1 MSNWTSAD
9 LDAYEQTQ
17 LAKRL
22 DAQNVVKAKRLV
34 DAAVDMFSDKK
45 PAAPKPRKA
54 TKQNPEYQIQAAF
67 VLQMAHRY
75 PGIMVF
81 SDTAA
86 HIGKTM
92 FQQIRANKLQSEI
105 AKDWPDVF
113 VAQPSGDYAG
123 LFLEFKAKSPYLK
136 DGVTLSSD
144 KHIRAQ
150 AATMDRLRER
160 GYFCAFVWEVSQAV
174 NLTYKYLN
182 L

>member
-1 MSNWTSAD
+1 MAD
-9 LDAYEQTQ
+9 KYP
-17 LAKRL
+17 
-22 DAQNVVKAKRLV
+22 LV
-34 DAAVDMFSDKK
+34 
-45 PAAPKPRKA
+45 
-54 TKQNPEYQIQAAF
+54 
-67 VLQMAHRY
+67 
-75 PGIMVF
+75 MVF

-92 FQQIRANKLQSEI
+92 FQQIRANKLQSAI

-113 VAQPSGDYAG
+113 VAHPSGDYAG

-144 KHIRAQ
+144 KHIRDQ

-160 GYFCAFVWEVSQAV
+160 GYFCAFVWEVGQAF
-174 NLTYKYLN
+174 NLTNKYLN